1 MLPSAQLQ
9 LRNCPP
15 PPNIAAMDAQ
25 TEIYPYEL
33 FVLLEA
39 LMRERF
45 TGTASIYADGGRTV
59 LYVSKGS
66 VRYARTTRVMSTFPA
81 YLLTER
87 ILPKRRVKDS
97 LRRCTELGMSLEQF
111 LISNDALTNDDLRHL
126 KRDLARSIFGRS
138 FTLSGSVEL
147 KPATRRTPE
156 FRQPPLDPF
165 AALFR
170 CISEHPD
177 RRAMSRA
184 LEAYDD
190 QRMRRGPDFFA
201 QMPLFRQYFGRTQ
214 LIYLMESNPTIDEVR
229 EAMGQKGA
237 TISEIFAAHLSG
249 MIFFESEE
257 ASRSPLRNIRSGAPL
272 RSDAD
277 KKRGG
282 HTNDNNDDQGGYDDP
297 DIGVGERPERTIDEG
312 SRRFDELTEPGV
324 GSYDVAV
331 VAGSFAAGAKEMTN
345 PGPAAE
351 ASDRS
356 LNLRDILVGESL
368 IGAADQAER
377 QDYYRFFGMGPM
389 APFSQLRAAYLAA
402 WSQYGGARFEEYQ
415 LSTEA
420 LSALERLQAHI
431 EDGYETLTD
440 RGRRGGHNHAFSLD
454 ADVLPAELDALF
466 RAEDLFKDAQIKLT
480 DGDNGAA
487 LTLLAEA
494 TRLNPMEPEY
504 VAYLAWAI
512 TCASM
517 WGQAVDP
524 ETPPPDKLLKRA
536 LRMDPRLESAWIFR
550 ARVAELS
557 GDIKTSLSCFVY
569 ALKANPDNE
578 EAEQAVERLRAA
590 GVELDPPKKASLQDR
605 LGGLLG
611 HDDEISQVGP
621 LPQRDGE
628 ASAEQGPSV
637 GDEDGDVDGDGGA
650 NAESKAS
657 SEGPSVDDP
666 APTSAPV

>member
-1 MLPSAQLQ
+1 
-9 LRNCPP
+9 
-15 PPNIAAMDAQ
+15 MDAQ

-33 FVLLEA
+33 FVLLEE

-87 ILPKRRVKDS
+87 ILPKRKVKES
-97 LRRCTELGMSLEQF
+97 LRRCTELGMSLEQY
-111 LISNDALTNDDLRHL
+111 LIKNESLTGEDMRHL
-126 KRDLARSIFGRS
+126 KRDLARSIFSRS
-138 FTLSGSVEL
+138 FTLSGTVEL

-156 FRQPPLDPF
+156 FRQPSLDPF

-201 QMPLFRQYFGRTQ
+201 LMPLFRQFFGRTQ
-214 LIYLMESNPTIDEVR
+214 LIYLLESNPTIDELR

-237 TISEIFAAHLSG
+237 TISEVFAAHLAG
-249 MIFFESEE
+249 MVFFQSEE
-257 ASRSPLRNIRSGAPL
+257 THRSPLRAIRAGAPA
-272 RSDAD
+272 RSDP
-277 KKRGG
+277 
-282 HTNDNNDDQGGYDDP
+282 DQAKGPSDP
-297 DIGVGERPERTIDEG
+297 DAGEAAEAEIKVGDRPERTIDEN
-312 SRRFDELTEPGV
+312 SRQFEELTEPGV

-331 VAGSFAAGAKEMTN
+331 VAGSFTSGQREMTN
-345 PGPAAE
+345 PGPAAA
-351 ASDRS
+351 ASDRQ

-415 LSTEA
+415 LSAEA
-420 LSALERLQAHI
+420 LSALERLQEHI
-431 EDGYETLTD
+431 EEGYETLTHLD
-440 RGRRGGHNHAFSLD
+440 RRIGHNQKFKLD
-454 ADVLPAELDALF
+454 AEIPSSELEKIFA
-466 RAEDLFKDAQIKLT
+466 AEDLFKEAQIKLT
-480 DGDNGAA
+480 DGDNATA
-487 LTLLAEA
+487 LLHLHKA
-494 TRLNPMEPEY
+494 THFNSMEPEY

-517 WGQAVDP
+517 WGQAVPP
-524 ETPPPDKLLKRA
+524 ELPPPDKLLRKA

-557 GDIKTSLSCFVY
+557 GDIKTALSSFVY
-569 ALKANPDNE
+569 ALKSNPENE
-578 EAEQAVERLRAA
+578 EAEQAVDRLRAA
-590 GVELDPPKKASLQDR
+590 GVELDPPKKTSLQDR

-611 HDDEISQVGP
+611 RDEEDSHVGP
-621 LPQRDGE
+621 LPTRDTP
-628 ASAEQGPSV
+628 QPPGPPP
-637 GDEDGDVDGDGGA
+637 E
-650 NAESKAS
+650 ESESEEES
-657 SEGPSVDDP
+657 SEIG
-666 APTSAPV
+666 